1 METKKAK
8 QAVHISW
15 DLFSRLM
22 TLRGRMATPENR
34 LKVKDMIEQ
43 AIENYLIRYEDKE

>member
-15 DLFSRLM
+15 ELFSRLM

-34 LKVKDMIEQ
+34 LKVKDMIET
-43 AIENYLIRYEDKE
+43 AISDYLEKYE